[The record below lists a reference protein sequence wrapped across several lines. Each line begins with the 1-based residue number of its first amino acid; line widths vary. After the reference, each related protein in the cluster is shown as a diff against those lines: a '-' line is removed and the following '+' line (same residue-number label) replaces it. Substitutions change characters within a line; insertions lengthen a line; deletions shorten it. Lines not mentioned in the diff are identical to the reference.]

1 MKRMLPH
8 QLIPLVAILAGLLV
22 GCVVAGLLIGCS
34 GTESDQEIRTGGDG
48 VREVVSTAETPPPP
62 PWHVVEELVIGV
74 EYGDENY
81 MLRRPLGFAAMDG
94 GEIVVFDS
102 NPLQLRVF
110 DENGSYLTSF
120 GQPGQG
126 PADLQF
132 SGSHRTTL
140 RAADTSSLELW
151 SGWPC
156 RRQHW
161 GIDGRLISVHSLPD
175 DHPFLESRSPGMF
188 RPVGNRTLGVFNEYR
203 RLDNG
208 VTETVEHL
216 VFSDWEGTYADTLV
230 TLTERLEMSQAA
242 GMAQAVSDHTPRE
255 QYLLTTDGRLYY
267 SAMTEDWIREYDPDS
282 GREIFRFRW
291 VHEPDAIPESMVEDY
306 GRQFG
311 KTIGEG
317 AAWLRQNIYL
327 LYLAE
332 GPAGEIWVQRT
343 GDSNEEGLWITDA
356 FGRDGRFRGRMAL
369 PFPPRLQKLH
379 GDHLYAIGWNGD
391 APALIRY
398 RLEPAGR

>member
-1 MKRMLPH
+1 MNRMLPL
-8 QLIPLVAILAGLLV
+8 QLSTPAAVLTRLLMV
-22 GCVVAGLLIGCS
+22 GVVASLSIGCS
-34 GTESDQEIRTGGDG
+34 GSDPDQEIRTGEDG
-48 VREVVSTAETPPPP
+48 VREVVSTAETPPAPP
-62 PWHVVEELVIGV
+62 CRVVEELVIGV
-74 EYGDENY
+74 EYGDEDY
-81 MLRRPLGFAAMDG
+81 MLRRPLDFVVMGG

-126 PADLQF
+126 PGDLQS
-132 SGSHRTTL
+132 SGSLRTTL
-140 RAADTSSLELW
+140 RATDASSLELW

-161 GIDGRLISVHSLPD
+161 DIDGRLIAVHSLPD
-175 DHPFLESRSPGMF
+175 DHPFLESRSPGRF
-188 RPVGNRTLGVFNEYR
+188 RPFGNRLLGVFSTYR
-203 RLDNG
+203 RLDPG
-208 VTETVEHL
+208 VTETAEHL
-216 VFSDWEGTYADTLV
+216 VFTDWEGTYTDTLV
-230 TLTERLEMSQAA
+230 TLTERLEMSQDA

-255 QYLLTTDGRLYY
+255 QYLLTTDGRVYY

-282 GREIFRFRW
+282 GNEVLRFRW
-291 VHEPDAIPESMVEDY
+291 IHEPDAIPQSMVEDY

-311 KTIGEG
+311 KTIGDG

-332 GPAGEIWVQRT
+332 GPEGEIWVQRT

-356 FGRDGRFRGRMAL
+356 FGRDGTFRGRMAL
-369 PFPPRLQKLH
+369 PFPPRLHRLH
-379 GDHLYAIGWNGD
+379 GDQLYAIGWNGD